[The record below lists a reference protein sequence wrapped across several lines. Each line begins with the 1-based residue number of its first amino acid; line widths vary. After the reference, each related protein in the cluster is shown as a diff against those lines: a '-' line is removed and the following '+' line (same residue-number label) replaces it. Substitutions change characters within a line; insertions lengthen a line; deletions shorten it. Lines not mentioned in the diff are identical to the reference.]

1 VSYQDIINPGH
12 YDFTGLVVPLQSRAL
27 LLQGL
32 REVIALAPGN
42 PVARFVVVVAVAQ
55 YLFALLPAVV
65 WLFLVPPTLAI
76 ILALSVPSGRTL
88 WAERVLEYY
97 RIATIHG
104 EALRRVALLGPEA
117 MTGGRLDDLRSLIK
131 EVEEHNAT
139 ACGC

>member
-1 VSYQDIINPGH
+1 
-12 YDFTGLVVPLQSRAL
+12 
-27 LLQGL
+27 
-32 REVIALAPGN
+32 
-42 PVARFVVVVAVAQ
+42 
-55 YLFALLPAVV
+55 
-65 WLFLVPPTLAI
+65 
-76 ILALSVPSGRTL
+76 
-88 WAERVLEYY
+88 VLEYY